1 MTDDFSGSLE
11 EFRELFPFAQLH
23 VRLLPVRSLAGKSPL
38 ALHLAVRDGRAHLV
52 DFRPEQRLDRAL
64 DFRLVGVDRRMKD
77 DGAAVLLAQN
87 RRLLGDE
94 RAADHIGES
103 HKNVLSYQ
111 FSVFSERPCSFSTA
125 ALVAITRVAFITSR
139 ATTRELATS
148 CTPGRLRT
156 AMPRFSFGCTS
167 MSSAFP
173 PAPRLLS
180 SSVGVLVRASLAAS
194 ASTTTSDPS

>member
-1 MTDDFSGSLE
+1 MTDDFSGPLK
-11 EFRELFPFAQLH
+11 EFRELLPFAQLH

-64 DFRLVGVDRRMKD
+64 DFRLVRVDCHVKH
-77 DGAAVLLAQN
+77 DGAAVLLAQD

-94 RAADHIGES
+94 RAPDHIGES
-103 HKNVLSYQ
+103 H
-111 FSVFSERPCSFSTA
+111 RAPSFSTA
-125 ALVAITRVAFITSR
+125 AFVTITRVAFIRSR

-173 PAPRLLS
+173 PAPSFLS
-180 SSVGVLVRASLAAS
+180 SSTAAFVRVSAAAS